1 MIDIGE
7 LAGSGIPN
15 IFRVWRDQKW
25 AEPTFSQSF
34 EPDRITLSLAFEA
47 MSDKKQAI
55 KTSGKRIYEIQKE
68 MIIEYLTDKA
78 QAKAAEI
85 ADLLRVSPQRAR
97 AVMSKMIAEG
107 IVVAESAN
115 WNRMYR
121 LKS

>member
-78 QAKAAEI
+78 
-85 ADLLRVSPQRAR
+85 
-97 AVMSKMIAEG
+97 
-107 IVVAESAN
+107 
-115 WNRMYR
+115 
-121 LKS
+121 